1 MCPPQNSSYV
11 NRVPFGTMNETISHK
26 KIMKKIQRKIQKNNE
41 KIQRKLKKEG
51 EKKNPPGFTKSPS
64 YNCLIL
70 KISFQK
76 IKYS

>member
-1 MCPPQNSSYV
+1 
-11 NRVPFGTMNETISHK
+11 
-26 KIMKKIQRKIQKNNE
+26 MKKIQRKIQKNNE

-76 IKYS
+76 IKIFLNIPKDVFLFLHQFF